1 MIVTLLSHAHNRT
14 CAHTYSSLHTHLHI
28 TYYTPYHTHYTI
40 FIPYTCTYNMDAE
53 NYSIQMFREDLTEDF
68 QSLASTHTT
77 TIGNILEEFN
87 EEQLLMLGTEQ
98 ALKET
103 TQGQMDEAK
112 MEKAPKLD
120 QGHEVSNPL
129 AMMATTKHQPNS
141 LVAIHTDQ
149 IPQNESFPP
158 WNKTATLAPTIE
170 ETTMLPPS
178 EDILDIL
185 TDE

>member
-1 MIVTLLSHAHNRT
+1 
-14 CAHTYSSLHTHLHI
+14 
-28 TYYTPYHTHYTI
+28 
-40 FIPYTCTYNMDAE
+40 
-53 NYSIQMFREDLTEDF
+53 
-68 QSLASTHTT
+68 
-77 TIGNILEEFN
+77 
-87 EEQLLMLGTEQ
+87 MLGTEQ